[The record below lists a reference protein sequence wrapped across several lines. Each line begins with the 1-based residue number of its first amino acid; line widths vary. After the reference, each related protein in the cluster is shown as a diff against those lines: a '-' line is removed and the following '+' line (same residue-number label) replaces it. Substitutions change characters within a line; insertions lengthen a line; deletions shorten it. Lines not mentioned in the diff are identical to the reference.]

1 MCSVDMNKQE
11 VYNQIQK
18 LEYDLDLAR
27 EEPEDNKQAIFDLE
41 QRKLIFEELLEFAD

>member
-1 MCSVDMNKQE
+1 MNKQE

-27 EEPEDNKQAIFDLE
+27 EEPEENKQVIFDFENKKAILE
-41 QRKLIFEELLEFAD
+41 SRLEEVAE